1 MKLRVDHE
9 FETKILPLTE
19 EEFRNLEQ
27 SILAAG
33 EMYSPIIVWNGTVVD
48 GHNRYNILKKHP
60 ELKYSVKEMEFANR
74 GEALN
79 WICRNQLGRRNLTPM
94 QKKYLIGLQYK
105 AQKMSH
111 GGDRRKASESND
123 KNNHLK
129 QETTRQRLAK
139 EHGVSEAY
147 VQHCADYADG
157 VTAADSIQPGLGKR
171 LTTGEI
177 KLTQGCVERISK
189 LPEKERGPYIEKA
202 MAGISASGWK
212 RKSSVSKKSKRKIKP
227 LINDET
233 AIALQ
238 TALEDFTVTWEDI
251 LESEEKWVEEHQAL
265 CVYLIGSCV
274 KSLEM
279 FRMMYFA
286 DFFEDDD

>member
-1 MKLRVDHE
+1 MEIKVDHE
-9 FETKILPLTE
+9 FETKIPPLTD
-19 EEFRNLEQ
+19 EEFRILEQ

-33 EMYSPIIVWNGTVVD
+33 EIISPIIIWNGTVVD
-48 GHNRYNILKKHP
+48 GHNRYHILKKHP
-60 ELKYSVKEMEFANR
+60 EIKYSVKEMDFSDR

-79 WICRNQLGRRNLTPM
+79 WICRNQLGSRNLTPM

-111 GGDRRKASESND
+111 GGDRRNISESSD
-123 KNNHLK
+123 KNDHLK
-129 QETTRQRLAK
+129 QETTRKKLAR

-147 VQHCADYADG
+147 VQHCADYAEG
-157 VTAADSIQPGLGKR
+157 VAFADSIRPGLGKK

-189 LPEKERGPYIEKA
+189 LPEEARGPYIEKA
-202 MAGISASGWK
+202 VASISASGEK
-212 RKSSVSKKSKRKIKP
+212 RKRAVTKKPKRKIKP
-227 LINDET
+227 LIEDET

-238 TALEDFTVTWEDI
+238 TALEDFTDTWEDI
-251 LESEEKWVEEHQAL
+251 FESEEKWVDEHQAL

-279 FRMMYFA
+279 FNMMYFA

>member
-9 FETKILPLTE
+9 FETKIPPLTE

-139 EHGVSEAY
+139 EPEVDGYSGFLLIDKKHQPKVALHIENEMRWALKRFRKLHPDIELPHITPHVFRHTFCTNMANEGMDVKNLQYLMGHSD
-147 VQHCADYADG
+147 VG
-157 VTAADSIQPGLGKR
+157 VTLNIYTHSSYDHAADQLLKLVRKAPESTPV
-171 LTTGEI
+171 TTPI
-177 KLTQGCVERISK
+177 TTPITTPNWRK
-189 LPEKERGPYIEKA
+189 
-202 MAGISASGWK
+202 MA
-212 RKSSVSKKSKRKIKP
+212 
-227 LINDET
+227 
-233 AIALQ
+233 
-238 TALEDFTVTWEDI
+238 
-251 LESEEKWVEEHQAL
+251 
-265 CVYLIGSCV
+265 
-274 KSLEM
+274 
-279 FRMMYFA
+279 
-286 DFFEDDD
+286 